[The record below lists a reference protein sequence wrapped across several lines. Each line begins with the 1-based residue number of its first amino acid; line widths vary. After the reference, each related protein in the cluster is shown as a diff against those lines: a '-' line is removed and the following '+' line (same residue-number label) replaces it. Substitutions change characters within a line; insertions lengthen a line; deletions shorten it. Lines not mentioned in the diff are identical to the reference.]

1 MYKFF
6 RDFFF
11 FSVVLTLPFFSV
23 SGFAQEAGGGSPT
36 DAVKSGFEKQV
47 APPTLQSPL
56 APEGT
61 SPQNVKPSSA
71 RQVGNITQSTLYDNF
86 QKGGVIMYLILL
98 CSIGGF
104 YITIEKFFVLRR
116 SKVLPRKF
124 INNILDFVFI
134 EDKALASQSP
144 STASP
149 EPGSAPLQ
157 SSRRF
162 SDLSIPDYIMDSLN
176 KIIDYCEGK
185 DIPVA
190 KVLKAGLLEFDE
202 GIMGMKSAITSAN
215 MHESAVMEK
224 GLSLLG
230 MLGNIAP
237 LLGLLGTVTGMIS
250 AFEMI
255 SIGGSGRPEIV
266 ASGISMALVTTA
278 GGLFVGI
285 PLVLAYHFI
294 QNKIENLLVDLQ
306 EFSVD
311 VSEKLFR
318 ECRR

>member
-1 MYKFF
+1 
-6 RDFFF
+6 
-11 FSVVLTLPFFSV
+11 
-23 SGFAQEAGGGSPT
+23 
-36 DAVKSGFEKQV
+36 
-47 APPTLQSPL
+47 
-56 APEGT
+56 
-61 SPQNVKPSSA
+61 
-71 RQVGNITQSTLYDNF
+71 
-86 QKGGVIMYLILL
+86 
-98 CSIGGF
+98 
-104 YITIEKFFVLRR
+104 
-116 SKVLPRKF
+116 
-124 INNILDFVFI
+124 
-134 EDKALASQSP
+134 
-144 STASP
+144 
-149 EPGSAPLQ
+149 
-157 SSRRF
+157 
-162 SDLSIPDYIMDSLN
+162 MDSLN